1 MPPSRHRHLRPFSVS
16 SRKTCPLAA
25 VALERGPCPLASLAP
40 GPAPHPLA
48 NVAKGQ
54 GRCRRPSREVLRRRI
69 HAPRCLSA
77 AGRVGMMT
85 AMTENPAQST
95 PPKLQPAGMPP
106 RPGREQG
113 EPGSRTPGVQP
124 GSGSQGD
131 PGRRAGEG
139 GRGWPAVGTDPGR
152 LAGEGDPGPLAGDGD
167 PDGLGP
173 AARHGL
179 EAFVA
184 HLRDERGLSANT
196 VGAYRR
202 DLTQFLQFAGRG
214 GVIDPAQVEPLL
226 LRRFLALQRTRGLAA
241 ASIARKAAALRSGFR
256 FLARRGFVEDDPAAG
271 LGVPRGPKRLPVV
284 LKPRQVDRLLAEPDP
299 VDPVGLRDRAILE
312 LLYAT
317 GIRVGEL
324 CGLRLGDVDLAAD
337 TVLVLGKGAKQRIV
351 PFGEP
356 ARAAMLPGTDR
367 PASTNPASERD
378 DTADREALFFNRRR
392 RPMTQRDVRGMV
404 ERYRAAA
411 GAPVGTSPHTLRHSY
426 ATHLLEGGADLRAVQ
441 ELLGHVA
448 LTTTQTYTH
457 VSTERLRRVY
467 EQAHPR
473 A

>member
-1 MPPSRHRHLRPFSVS
+1 
-16 SRKTCPLAA
+16 
-25 VALERGPCPLASLAP
+25 
-40 GPAPHPLA
+40 
-48 NVAKGQ
+48 
-54 GRCRRPSREVLRRRI
+54 
-69 HAPRCLSA
+69 
-77 AGRVGMMT
+77 MT
-85 AMTENPAQST
+85 AMTDHPAQST
-95 PPKLQPAGMPP
+95 PPKLRPGGNPP
-106 RPGREQG
+106 RLERGHG
-113 EPGSRTPGVQP
+113 KPGSRTQGVQPEPRSKYRQPGSGSKIRQP
-124 GSGSQGD
+124 GSGSQGGNPRSGSEGE
-131 PGRRAGEG
+131 PGQ
-139 GRGWPAVGTDPGR
+139 
-152 LAGEGDPGPLAGDGD
+152 LAGEGNPGPIAGDGD
-167 PDGLGP
+167 PDGLAP
-173 AARHGL
+173 VARHGL

-184 HLRDERGLSANT
+184 HLRDERGLSVHT
-196 VGAYRR
+196 VEAYRR
-202 DLTQFLQFAGRG
+202 DMTQFLQFAGRA
-214 GVIDPAQVEPLL
+214 GVTDPAQVEPLL

-241 ASIARKAAALRSGFR
+241 ASMARKATALRTAFR
-256 FLARRGFVEDDPAAG
+256 FLARRGLVPDDPAAG

-284 LKPRQVDRLLAEPDP
+284 LKPGQVDRLLAGPDP

-356 ARAAMLPGTDR
+356 ARVTLLEYLINGRVAMLPGTDR
-367 PASTNPASERD
+367 PATSTAASKRHA
-378 DTADREALFFNRRR
+378 TADREALFFNRRR
-392 RPMTQRDVRGMV
+392 RPMTQRDVRGML

-457 VSTERLRRVY
+457 VSNERLRRVY